1 MEVPYFLE
9 LLGYHFRVVLF
20 TNDKDEFL
28 NAFTKYHGLGRYW
41 GSFLLLHQPTNHC
54 NAIQRL
60 NANYIEAMEPGRN
73 NPVIVQKTFVDLHQ
87 NNAPEYILLCT

>member
-28 NAFTKYHGLGRYW
+28 NAFTKYHGLG
-41 GSFLLLHQPTNHC
+41 
-54 NAIQRL
+54 
-60 NANYIEAMEPGRN
+60 
-73 NPVIVQKTFVDLHQ
+73 
-87 NNAPEYILLCT
+87 